1 MGLKGLHTKK
11 LQSQILIPFL
21 LLIVIGGS
29 CLAYI
34 SYKYSVNITTNQLT
48 LTVKEQLKN
57 TNEGFEIF
65 FDNMKNTINRYA
77 NKDELKVYD
86 QNKEIILKDFG
97 EMAKSDKSIMN
108 IYFGTATTGE
118 MLLYPHADLPNDYDP
133 RERPWYKD
141 AIDHKNEVIWTDPYI
156 DSITKQPV
164 VSAAKAV
171 YQGDQIVGVM
181 AIDISLGT
189 LTSMINKTKIG
200 DTGYAFLLDKNG
212 IVLAHPNKKLITKS
226 LAKEAFYKKMNKKE
240 GVVNEIFE
248 GKDREF
254 GYAVNP
260 TTGWTIA
267 GLVNKSELA
276 SKGQKILAPILITLL
291 LVLAV
296 SILVSLIVT
305 RMITK
310 PIHTL
315 QKTMKSVE
323 EGDLSVSLEIK
334 QKNEIGQLSISFNEM
349 VGQLRGILAKVSA
362 LSQQVTDVSQLMA
375 SSSEENTT
383 SSNEIAATMEE
394 IAAGATNQTELV
406 QTNVEA
412 SNMLS
417 SKIKDIEDK
426 SNQIK
431 EESENMFKASEEGAN
446 TVHLL
451 QDKFNHSNQLAIK
464 MEKAINNLNDRSHS
478 IKDIVQTITG
488 IASQTNLLALNAAIE
503 AARAGEHGKGFAVVA
518 DEVRKLSEQT
528 NQSLQEIAKI
538 IQLMQEETS
547 NTVIL
552 IKQTTEFFKEQG
564 SAVNETES
572 VFNSIN
578 ENISVNYKLFE
589 QMSVSMNEM
598 VKQKDLLLEN
608 THHLNAI
615 SQETAAGTEEV
626 SASIE
631 QTTASMEQLNKLAS
645 ELEAFAVEMKTE
657 VNKFQL

>member
-1 MGLKGLHTKK
+1 
-11 LQSQILIPFL
+11 
-21 LLIVIGGS
+21 
-29 CLAYI
+29 
-34 SYKYSVNITTNQLT
+34 
-48 LTVKEQLKN
+48 
-57 TNEGFEIF
+57 
-65 FDNMKNTINRYA
+65 
-77 NKDELKVYD
+77 
-86 QNKEIILKDFG
+86 
-97 EMAKSDKSIMN
+97 
-108 IYFGTATTGE
+108 
-118 MLLYPHADLPNDYDP
+118 
-133 RERPWYKD
+133 
-141 AIDHKNEVIWTDPYI
+141 
-156 DSITKQPV
+156 
-164 VSAAKAV
+164 
-171 YQGDQIVGVM
+171 M
-181 AIDISLGT
+181 AIDISLTT
-189 LTSMINKTKIG
+189 LTSMINKTQIG

-212 IVLAHPNKKLITKS
+212 IVLAHPNKNLITKS
-226 LAKEAFYKKMNKKE
+226 LAKEAFYKKMNKID
-240 GVVNEIFE
+240 GVVNEMFE

-260 TTGWTIA
+260 TTGWTIS
-267 GLVNKSELA
+267 GLVNKSEFQN
-276 SKGQKILAPILITLL
+276 KGKKILTPILLTLL
-291 LVLAV
+291 IVIAF
-296 SILVSLIVT
+296 SILISLFVT
-305 RMITK
+305 RRITK

-334 QKNEIGQLSISFNEM
+334 HKNEIGQLSCSFNEM
-349 VGQLRGILAKVSA
+349 VEQLRGILTKVSA
-362 LSQQVTDVSQLMA
+362 LSQQVTEVSQLMA
-375 SSSEENTT
+375 SSAEENTV
-383 SSNEIAATMEE
+383 SSNEIATTMEE

-451 QDKFNHSNQLAIK
+451 QEKFHHSNQLAIK
-464 MEKAINNLNDRSHS
+464 METAINNLNDRSHS

-528 NQSLQEIAKI
+528 NHSLQEIAKI

-547 NTVIL
+547 NTVVL
-552 IKQTTEFFKEQG
+552 IKQTTEFFQEQG
-564 SAVNETES
+564 NAVNETES
-572 VFNSIN
+572 VFTSIN
-578 ENISVNYKLFE
+578 QNISVNYKLFE

>member
-1 MGLKGLHTKK
+1 MGVKNLLTKK
-11 LQSQILIPFL
+11 LQTQILFPFL
-21 LLIVIGGS
+21 LLIIIGGS
-29 CLAYI
+29 CIAYI
-34 SYKYSVNITTNQLT
+34 SYKDSVNLTTNELSI
-48 LTVKEQLKN
+48 TVKEQLKN

-65 FDNMKNTINRYA
+65 FDNMKNTINRFA
-77 NKDELKVYD
+77 DKDEVKAYG
-86 QNKEIILKDFG
+86 QNKELLLKDFS

-108 IYFGTATTGE
+108 IYFGTATSGE
-118 MLLYPHADLPNDYDP
+118 MLLYPHADLPKDYDP

-181 AIDISLGT
+181 AIDISLST
-189 LTSMINKTKIG
+189 LTSMINKTQIG
-200 DTGYAFLLDKNG
+200 DTGYAFLMDKNG
-212 IVLAHPNKKLITKS
+212 IVLAHPNKKMITKS
-226 LAKEAFYKKMNKKE
+226 LAKEAFYKKMSKKE

-267 GLVNKSELA
+267 GLVNKSEFA
-276 SKGQKILAPILITLL
+276 SKGQKIVTPILLTLL
-291 LVLAV
+291 FVIV
-296 SILVSLIVT
+296 FSIVISLFVT
-305 RMITK
+305 RRITK
-310 PIHTL
+310 PIHAL
-315 QKTMKSVE
+315 QQIMKNVE
-323 EGDLSVSLEIK
+323 EGDLSVSLNIK
-334 QKNEIGQLSISFNEM
+334 HNNEIGQLSGSFNEM
-349 VGQLRGILAKVSA
+349 VEQLRGILKRVSA
-362 LSQQVTDVSQLMA
+362 LSQQVTEVSQLMA
-375 SSSEENTT
+375 SSAEENTV

-431 EESENMFKASEEGAN
+431 EESENMFMASDEGAN

-451 QDKFNHSNQLAIK
+451 HEKFNHSNQLAIK
-464 MEKAINNLNDRSHS
+464 METAINNLNDRSHS

-528 NQSLQEIAKI
+528 NHSLQEISKI

-552 IKQTTEFFKEQG
+552 IKQTTEFFQEQG
-564 SAVNETES
+564 NAVNETES
-572 VFNSIN
+572 VFTSIN
-578 ENISVNYKLFE
+578 NNISINYKLFE
-589 QMSVSMNEM
+589 QMSVSMKEM
-598 VKQKDLLLEN
+598 VKQKELLLEN

-631 QTTASMEQLNKLAS
+631 QTTASMEQLNKLAAD
-645 ELEAFAVEMKTE
+645 LEAFAVEMKNE